1 MATGILR
8 VLLFDGYTLLIVFPI
23 PAGLLAVYLARSDF
37 HLDWSWAALAGV
49 LMAAA
54 IALVGFLFTR
64 LAAIIVKR
72 RIKRL
77 GYHDIE
83 NDA

>member
-8 VLLFDGYTLLIVFPI
+8 VLLLDGYSLLILFPI

-37 HLDWSWAALAGV
+37 HLNWSWAVLAGV
-49 LMAAA
+49 FMAAA
-54 IALVGFLFTR
+54 IAFVGFIFTR
-64 LAAIIVKR
+64 LAAIIVKG

-77 GYHDIE
+77 GYHDVE